1 MTVYRTLNETE
12 IVPALFSNFVRKQ
25 VVQKVLRRA
34 ENGWAVVDAPF
45 IDDWSAEEYLFL
57 CDCLQNT
64 VRTGGFVLGAF
75 YDGRLKGFASVEPG
89 PLGSYGQYLDLSCIH
104 VSADMRGEG
113 IGKHLFQRRSS
124 GQKRTAR
131 RSSIFPRTQPL
142 KHRLFTTQWAAWM
155 RRNRSQNTWS
165 ASPMTASWNM
175 LCDFESRPDCRS
187 SK

>member
-45 IDDWSAEEYLFL
+45 IDDWSADEYLFL

-89 PLGSYGQYLDLSCIH
+89 PLGSCGQYLDLSCIH

-113 IGKHLFQRRSS
+113 IGKHLFSEA
-124 GQKRTAR
+124 K
-131 RSSIFPRTQPL
+131 
-142 KHRLFTTQWAAWM
+142 QWAKAHGAQKLYI
-155 RRNRSQNTWS
+155 SSHS
-165 ASPMTASWNM
+165 AVETQAFYHTMGCVDAEEQIAEHVEREPYDRQLECA
-175 LCDFESRPDCRS
+175 L
-187 SK
+187 